1 MSIEDRVINLE
12 QAFLALNTLAKR
24 ADERHDSVSES
35 IKLLTQM
42 IQHHDERFDRSEA
55 EQSNADARIA
65 ALADAQIR
73 TEDALKELSATQSN
87 ADTRIAALADAQIK
101 TEEALAKLTE
111 KLDSLADTVERH
123 IKESH

>member
-1 MSIEDRVINLE
+1 
-12 QAFLALNTLAKR
+12 LANR

-73 TEDALKELSATQSN
+73 TGDALKELSAAQSN

-101 TEEALAKLTE
+101 TEEALAKLTG
-111 KLDSLADTVERH
+111 KLDRLADTVERH
-123 IKESH
+123 IKEGH